1 MADLRIVD
9 ALEIPTENITG
20 EEKLPT
26 GGSGNYSITLDSVA
40 DYTKTK
46 KDLADNTSVDSKV
59 NGVRQELD
67 AHIEDLLN
75 PHQVTKGQIGL
86 GNVDNTAD
94 ADKPVSNSTQAAIIS
109 AVATKADKTYVDGQL
124 TFKANKADVYTKS
137 ETYTKAEVDTTFS
150 AYVGGRKAYTTLA
163 LAQADQANLPVN
175 TAIEVTSDGAN
186 NGTYQWDGTTLTK
199 SDYDPVNLSK
209 KYTDEKTKFVSAY
222 RGVNIF
228 DKYDVQIG
236 KYWFW
241 EKGELWDASASFC
254 ATKLII
260 VEPSTEYRVPIFYGQ
275 QFAFFD
281 ENRRYISGK
290 ANAIVD
296 GFKITTPAN
305 AKYIGM
311 TVEVDDLDKMVLSKT
326 AEYQE
331 AYMPRRININ
341 DLAIKSDQV
350 INLSTGIKSILGVY
364 STNIIDKS
372 KTVPNS
378 YIEWNTG
385 RLLPS
390 VNNYNIGGYYEIK
403 PNTLYK
409 TSSNYSQQFC
419 FYDEDFKYISGKIQ
433 VDTPSFTFTTPP
445 NAKYAKFTIPD
456 SQLDT
461 LVIAE
466 AALFPKGGVYT
477 PYTVQFKKLL
487 VEPSQ
492 INNFSKSVRE
502 SANIYDLNI
511 LNLDTAKD
519 NSYVDWITGQ
529 IGTINGFVVT
539 DYLEV
544 KPSVDYMT
552 DEQYNQQFAFY
563 DADKVYISGK
573 ATSLPSRVF
582 TTPPNAKYARFSI
595 PKVLLNTSMVTEK
608 SVFPSTFQP
617 YTVKIAKDLVID
629 QAESRVTDIWVSAD
643 VTDIDV
649 AFTGANAIQLALDSI
664 TDASAKNRYVIRV
677 KKGLYKITKAT
688 DFLGY
693 RGYPAMILTKDHVD
707 IIGQG
712 EHNTIV
718 WAELPYDDA
727 AIGPSVDGNVY
738 PRHQYQTVYDYADDS
753 EIKDITFVAK
763 NLRYTIHI
771 DNPNGAYA
779 TRKYENVGYL
789 FKGDKGSL
797 TAMGCGTSSGEKTY
811 IVGGRSLSDKN
822 VPFASHNNV
831 QFTQPSFWSFKGHN
845 FTALE
850 NDQFAWMQS
859 DGSLL
864 EDQLELIGCSFGG
877 KAYVLGYVEVWL
889 TGNTSLNRDSFNHAE
904 WMVTGYGNEPFLF
917 KNEVLGQSLLFKST
931 AVGTGKNIRF
941 DTASS
946 AYPVLIKNNQT
957 NSDASLYLDSR
968 EFTDGYITQD
978 GSIGLPAKA
987 WGCKDLSERVYL
999 YDNGVNYTSL
1009 AKRLGNCSTN
1019 NLSLGVII
1027 NGTTKTIL
1035 FNKNYSSMTN
1045 AQILSEMRAQITD
1058 VTIEFVSYG
1067 RDYYPTI
1074 TDVSEAVYNNTA
1086 TFIPK
1091 GSIVTKSGGY
1101 VKIANG
1107 NDKIYGVALDDIPV
1121 MTVTSEGVKKGQGR
1135 IMKRGYIYAD
1145 WTKPHFVLSDIHR
1158 PAVGSKFKVVNGQ
1171 LVSDVNGN
1179 ISVDIDDA
1187 VISINC

>member
-1 MADLRIVD
+1 MTASAKVIEFDELVKALNKIIFGSETETVKLNGIVK
-9 ALEIPTENITG
+9 PTISNFL
-20 EEKLPT
+20 K
-26 GGSGNYSITLDSVA
+26 S
-40 DYTKTK
+40 YT
-46 KDLADNTSVDSKV
+46 V
-59 NGVRQELD
+59 
-67 AHIEDLLN
+67 
-75 PHQVTKGQIGL
+75 
-86 GNVDNTAD
+86 
-94 ADKPVSNSTQAAIIS
+94 
-109 AVATKADKTYVDGQL
+109 TKADVSYVNAKIAGVD
-124 TFKANKADVYTKS
+124 ADIASINTAIAAVT
-137 ETYTKAEVDTTFS
+137 
-150 AYVGGRKAYTTLA
+150 GGHKAYATLA
-163 LAQADQANLPVN
+163 DAQASQASLPVN
-175 TAIEVTSDGAN
+175 TVVEVTNDSDTN
-186 NGTYQWDGTTLTK
+186 NGAYLWDGTALTR
-199 SDYDPVNLSK
+199 SNYDPLTRAK
-209 KYTDEKTKFVSAY
+209 IYADEKTEYLNLKC
-222 RGVNIF
+222 GVNIF
-228 DKYDVQIG
+228 DKSDAQIG
-236 KYWFW
+236 KFWFW
-241 EKGELWDASASFC
+241 GTGELWDAAPSFC
-254 ATKLII
+254 ATKLIA

-296 GFKITTPAN
+296 DFKITTPAN

-311 TVEVDDLDKMVLSKT
+311 SVAVEDLDKMMLSKT
-326 AEYQE
+326 ADFQE
-331 AYMPRRININ
+331 AYLPRRINFN

-364 STNIIDKS
+364 STNIIDNS
-372 KTVPNS
+372 KVVPNS
-378 YIEWNTG
+378 YIEWDTG

-390 VNNYNIGGYYEIK
+390 AGNHNIGGYYEVK
-403 PNTLYK
+403 PNTLYR

-433 VDTPSFTFTTPP
+433 VDTPSFTFTTPI
-445 NAKYAKFTIPD
+445 NAKYAKFTIPN

-461 LVIAE
+461 LVVAE
-466 AALFPKGGVYT
+466 AALFPKGGVYA
-477 PYTVQFKKLL
+477 PYAVQFKKLL

-492 INNFSKSVRE
+492 INNFSKSVQE
-502 SANIYDLNI
+502 SANIHDLNI
-511 LNLDTAKD
+511 LNLDTATD
-519 NSYVDWITGQ
+519 NAYVDWESGAV
-529 IGTINGFVVT
+529 GPVNGFVVT
-539 DYLEV
+539 DYLDV

-552 DEQYNQQFAFY
+552 DAQYNQQFAFY
-563 DADKVYISGK
+563 DENKVYISGK

-617 YTVKIAKDLVID
+617 YNVKIAKNLVID
-629 QAESRVTDIWVSAD
+629 QAESRVTEIWVSAD
-643 VTDIDV
+643 VTDTDV
-649 AFTGANAIQLALDSI
+649 AFTGPNAIQLALDSI
-664 TDASAKNRYVIRV
+664 TDASARNRYIIRV

-688 DFLGY
+688 EFLGY
-693 RGYPAMILTKDHVD
+693 RGYPAMVLTKDHVD

-712 EHNTIV
+712 ENNTIV

-727 AIGPSVDGNVY
+727 DIGPSIDGNVY

-771 DNPNGAYA
+771 DNSNGAYA

-850 NDQFAWMQS
+850 NNQFAWMQS
-859 DGSLL
+859 DGSLV

-889 TGNTSLNRDSFNHAE
+889 TGDTSLNRDSFNHAE

-931 AVGTGKNIRF
+931 AVGTGNNIRF

-957 NSDASLYLDSR
+957 NADASLYLDSR
-968 EFTDGYITQD
+968 EFIDGYITQD
-978 GSIGLPAKA
+978 GSVGLPAKA
-987 WGCKDLSERVYL
+987 WGCKDLSELAYY
-999 YDNGVNYTSL
+999 YDGGVNYTSL
-1009 AKRLGNCSTN
+1009 AKRLGDCSTN
-1019 NLSLGVII
+1019 NLSLGVIV
-1027 NGTTKTIL
+1027 NGTSKTIL

-1045 AQILSEMRAQITD
+1045 AQILSEMSAQIND
-1058 VTIEFVSYG
+1058 VTIKFVSYG

-1091 GSIVTKSGGY
+1091 GRIVTKSGGY

-1135 IMKRGYIYAD
+1135 VMKRGYMSALRTD
-1145 WTKPHFVLSDIHR
+1145 AFFVLADNQTPYIGQR
-1158 PAVGSKFKVVNGQ
+1158 FNVVNGQ
-1171 LVSDVNGN
+1171 LVADVNGRV
-1179 ISVDIDDA
+1179 SADID
-1187 VISINC
+1187 VGIISINC

>member
-1 MADLRIVD
+1 MSTSELETQVARFGQNESRVD
-9 ALEIPTENITG
+9 KWVNGGPTETYKTSDGIDVPTIRNINDQVAYMPVQFDT
-20 EEKLPT
+20 KL
-26 GGSGNYSITLDSVA
+26 
-40 DYTKTK
+40 
-46 KDLADNTSVDSKV
+46 LA
-59 NGVRQELD
+59 
-67 AHIEDLLN
+67 
-75 PHQVTKGQIGL
+75 
-86 GNVDNTAD
+86 
-94 ADKPVSNSTQAAIIS
+94 
-109 AVATKADKTYVDGQL
+109 KADKTYVDSQDTSLQSQINQKASTEYLNNAL
-124 TFKANKADVYTKS
+124 TEQSNT
-137 ETYTKAEVDTTFS
+137 
-150 AYVGGRKAYTTLA
+150 
-163 LAQADQANLPVN
+163 VN
-175 TAIEVTSDGAN
+175 TALSNLSTVAAKFYPTLAEANANIANIAVNQVVNIGEVVNGGLWYKATDGA
-186 NGTYQWDGTTLTK
+186 TSLTK
-199 SDYDPVNLSK
+199 SPYDPVNLSK
-209 KYTDEKTKFVSAY
+209 KYTDEKTKFVSAH

-228 DKYDVQIG
+228 DKSDAQIG
-236 KYWFW
+236 KYWNW
-241 EKGELWDASASFC
+241 ENGEVWDTAQAFC

-290 ANAIVD
+290 ANAITD
-296 GFKITTPAN
+296 GFKITTPVN

-311 TVEVDDLDKMVLSKT
+311 SIEVEYLDTMMLSKT
-326 AEYQE
+326 EEYQE
-331 AYMPRRININ
+331 AYLPRRINFT

-378 YIEWNTG
+378 YIEWDTG

-390 VNNYNIGGYYEIK
+390 AANHNIGGYYEIK

-466 AALFPKGGVYT
+466 AALFPKGGVYV

-492 INNFSKSVRE
+492 INNFDKSVRE
-502 SANIYDLNI
+502 SANIHDLNI
-511 LNLDTAKD
+511 LNLDTATD
-519 NSYVDWITGQ
+519 NAYVNWEDGLV
-529 IGTINGFVVT
+529 GLVNGFVVT
-539 DYLEV
+539 DYLDV
-544 KPSVDYMT
+544 KPSVEYMT
-552 DEQYNQQFAFY
+552 DAQYNQQFAFY
-563 DADKVYISGK
+563 DENKVYISGI
-573 ATSLPSRVF
+573 ANALPSRVF
-582 TTPPNAKYARFSI
+582 TTPPNAKYARFTI
-595 PKVLLNTSMVTEK
+595 PKILLDTSMVTEK
-608 SVFPSTFQP
+608 SVFPSTFHP
-617 YTVKIAKDLVID
+617 YNVKIAKDLVIG

-643 VTDIDV
+643 VTDTDA
-649 AFTGANAIQLALDSI
+649 AFTGPNAIQLALDSI

-727 AIGPSVDGNVY
+727 AIGPSIDGNVY

-753 EIKDITFVAK
+753 EIKDITFIAK

-771 DNPNGAYA
+771 DNSNGAYA

-850 NDQFAWMQS
+850 NNQFAWMQS
-859 DGSLL
+859 DGSLV

-877 KAYVLGYVEVWL
+877 KAYALGYVEVWL

-917 KNEVLGQSLLFKST
+917 KNDVLGQSLLFKST
-931 AVGTGKNIRF
+931 AVGTGNNIRF

-957 NSDASLYLDSR
+957 NADASLYLDSR
-968 EFTDGYITQD
+968 EFIDGYIAQD

-987 WGCKDLSERVYL
+987 WGCKDLSELVYL

-1009 AKRLGNCSTN
+1009 AKRLGDCSTN
-1019 NLSLGVII
+1019 NLSLGVIV

-1035 FNKNYSSMTN
+1035 FNKNYSAMTN
-1045 AQILSEMRAQITD
+1045 AQILSEMSAQITD

-1074 TDVSEAVYNNTA
+1074 TDVSETVYNDTA

-1135 IMKRGYIYAD
+1135 VMKRGYISALRTD
-1145 WTKPHFVLSDIHR
+1145 AFFVLADNQTPYIGQR
-1158 PAVGSKFKVVNGQ
+1158 FNVVNGQ
-1171 LVSDVNGN
+1171 LVANVNGR
-1179 ISVDIDDA
+1179 ISVDID
-1187 VISINC
+1187 VGVVSINC

>member
-1 MADLRIVD
+1 MSELTNIHARAVKDLTTPTELPVDPD
-9 ALEIPTENITG
+9 ALDQV
-20 EEKLPT
+20 KLVA
-26 GGSGNYSITLDSVA
+26 GNFPAEYAGNEAMTVGMI
-40 DYTKTK
+40 
-46 KDLADNTSVDSKV
+46 KDLAAQGLEEELEAVNLKIANNQGQIDSKV
-59 NGVRQELD
+59 V
-67 AHIEDLLN
+67 DLEN
-75 PHQVTKGQIGL
+75 R
-86 GNVDNTAD
+86 
-94 ADKPVSNSTQAAIIS
+94 
-109 AVATKADKTYVDGQL
+109 
-124 TFKANKADVYTKS
+124 KANKI
-137 ETYTKAEVDTTFS
+137 E
-150 AYVGGRKAYTTLA
+150 
-163 LAQADQANLPVN
+163 VN
-175 TAIEVTSDGAN
+175 TAISNLSTTANKYYSTLAAANADIANIALNQSVTIGEEAN
-186 NGTYQWDGTTLTK
+186 SGLWEKKTAEATSLTR
-199 SDYDPVNLSK
+199 SPYDPVHLSK
-209 KYTDEKTKFVSAY
+209 IYTDEKTEHLNLK

-228 DKYDVQIG
+228 DKSDAQIG
-236 KYWFW
+236 KYWNY
-241 EKGELWDASASFC
+241 ENGGLWDVAQSFC
-254 ATKLII
+254 ATKLIV

-281 ENRRYISGK
+281 ENRKYISGK

-296 GFKITTPAN
+296 DFKITTPVN

-311 TVEVDDLDKMVLSKT
+311 TVEVVYLDKMMLSKT
-326 AEYQE
+326 ADFQE
-331 AYMPRRININ
+331 AYMPRRIGFN
-341 DLAIKSDQV
+341 DLTIKSDQV

-390 VNNYNIGGYYEIK
+390 ASNHNIGGYYEIK

-409 TSSNYSQQFC
+409 TSSNYLQQFC

-433 VDTPSFTFTTPP
+433 VDTPSFTFTTPL
-445 NAKYAKFTIPD
+445 NAKYAKFTIPN

-461 LVIAE
+461 LVVAE
-466 AALFPKGGVYT
+466 AALFPKGGVYA
-477 PYTVQFKKLL
+477 PYAVQFKKLL

-492 INNFSKSVRE
+492 INNFSKSVQE
-502 SANIYDLNI
+502 YANIYDLNI
-511 LNLDTAKD
+511 LNLDTATD
-519 NSYVDWITGQ
+519 NHYVNWEDGQ
-529 IGTINGFVVT
+529 IGAVNGFVVT
-539 DYLEV
+539 DYLDV

-552 DEQYNQQFAFY
+552 DAQYNQQFAFY
-563 DADKVYISGK
+563 DENKVYISGK

-582 TTPPNAKYARFSI
+582 TTPPNAKYARFTI

-617 YTVKIAKDLVID
+617 YNVKIAKNLVID
-629 QAESRVTDIWVSAD
+629 QAESRVTEIWVSAD
-643 VTDIDV
+643 VTDTDV
-649 AFTGANAIQLALDSI
+649 AFTGPNAIQLALDSI
-664 TDASAKNRYVIRV
+664 TDASARNRYIIRV

-688 DFLGY
+688 EFLGY
-693 RGYPAMILTKDHVD
+693 RGYPAMVLTKDHVD

-712 EHNTIV
+712 ENNTIV

-727 AIGPSVDGNVY
+727 DIGPSIDGNVY

-771 DNPNGAYA
+771 DNSNGAYA

-850 NDQFAWMQS
+850 NNQFAWMQS
-859 DGSLL
+859 DGSLV

-931 AVGTGKNIRF
+931 AVGTGNNIRF

-957 NSDASLYLDSR
+957 NADASLYLDSR
-968 EFTDGYITQD
+968 EFIDGYITQD
-978 GSIGLPAKA
+978 GSVGLPAKA
-987 WGCKDLSERVYL
+987 WGCKDLSELAYY
-999 YDNGVNYTSL
+999 YDSGVNYTSL
-1009 AKRLGNCSTN
+1009 AKRLGDCSTN
-1019 NLSLGVII
+1019 NLSLGVIV
-1027 NGTTKTIL
+1027 NGTSKTIL

-1045 AQILSEMRAQITD
+1045 AQILSEMSAQIND

-1135 IMKRGYIYAD
+1135 VMKRGYISASRTD
-1145 WTKPHFVLSDIHR
+1145 AFFVLANNQTPYIGQR
-1158 PAVGSKFKVVNGQ
+1158 FNVVNGQ
-1171 LVSDVNGN
+1171 LVADVNGR
-1179 ISVDIDDA
+1179 ISADIDVG